1 MVASLPQYILNVIE
15 SEFLLDV
22 ERLHWEQ
29 RQNIVML
36 TLEELFQ
43 CLYLILV
50 LERVK
55 ALHEYVKVIFE
66 HDGCE
71 QILKKLNVDIMH
83 ATKLQ
88 AVESDDG
95 ILYYF

>member
-1 MVASLPQYILNVIE
+1 MVASLSQYILNVIQ

-22 ERLHWEQ
+22 ERLHRKQ

-43 CLYLILV
+43 GLYLILV

-55 ALHEYVKVIFE
+55 ALHEYVKVVFE

-71 QILKKLNVDIMH
+71 QILKKLNVDVMH
-83 ATKLQ
+83 ATELQ
-88 AVESDDG
+88 AIKSNDG
-95 ILYYF
+95 ILNYF